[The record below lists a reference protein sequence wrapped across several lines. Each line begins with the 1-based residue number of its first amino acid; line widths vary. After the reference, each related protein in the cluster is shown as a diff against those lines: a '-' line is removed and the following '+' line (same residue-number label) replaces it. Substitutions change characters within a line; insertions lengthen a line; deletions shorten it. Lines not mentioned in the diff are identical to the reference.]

1 MKTFYATCAGKA
13 GHNEDITF
21 ELEIKAGSPLGA
33 LRKCFKLGF
42 DVLDIREHKSKM
54 PPQKRS
60 LFQYL
65 DEKDMEVDN
74 ENILEDK

>member
-21 ELEIKAGSPLGA
+21 ELEVKARSPLGA

-42 DVLDIREHKSKM
+42 DVLDIREHEEEV
-54 PPQKRS
+54 PH
-60 LFQYL
+60 
-65 DEKDMEVDN
+65 EKDMEMVE